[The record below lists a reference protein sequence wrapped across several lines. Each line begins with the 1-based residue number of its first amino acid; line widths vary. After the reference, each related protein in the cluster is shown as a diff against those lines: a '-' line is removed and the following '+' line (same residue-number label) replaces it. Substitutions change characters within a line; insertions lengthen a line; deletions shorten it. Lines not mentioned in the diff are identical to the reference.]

1 MALRDI
7 SAWSIRNPVIP
18 LVLFTGLLVAG
29 IVSFLRMDV
38 TNNPDVDFPIVMVM
52 ISQPGAAPTEIEN
65 QITQRVE
72 SAVRSI
78 AGVNSIQSTA
88 REGASQ
94 TIVEFE
100 IGTDLIEAVSEV
112 ETAINDVRGSLP
124 DGILEPQV
132 RKVNVVGEPIGYI
145 AVEADDMTLEQ
156 LSWFIDDTVAK
167 RLLKINGMAE
177 VNRFGGVDRQIE
189 VILDPT
195 RMQSFGVTASQIN
208 AVLRQSNLDAAGGL
222 AEIGG
227 TRQSLRVLGNS
238 DTAYKLSQ
246 AQIQLGGG
254 RSVRLADIAKVR
266 DGFSER
272 TSISE
277 VNGKEVVNFA
287 MSRARGASDLATYDA
302 ALAEMDKIEAE
313 NPGIK
318 FIKLSTDTTYTRS
331 QYKSS
336 MWALVEGAV
345 LAVVVVFIFLRDW
358 RATFI
363 SAVAIPLSAIP
374 TFWFMDL
381 LGFNLNFLSLLA
393 LALVAGVLVDDAI
406 VEIENIVRH
415 MRMGKTA
422 YQASID
428 AADEIGLP
436 VVATSFCIVAVFL
449 PVGLMPG
456 IAGQFFKNFG
466 ITVVVAV
473 LMSLAVARMLT
484 PLMAAY
490 FLKAHG
496 EAEHGGGR
504 WIDTYM
510 RVLAW
515 TLDTGRMTA
524 RRVGLKGPEHRGY
537 YSVALLLAVLALLAA
552 TGVAMFAGFGAI
564 SGLGVPK
571 AIAAAVSSDS
581 NTTIHFL
588 VSKTFEVVQLLL
600 ASLLALLAGWLVFK
614 AIELLSPL
622 LRSSSP
628 IAKVVSVII
637 GILAV
642 LAAAAAGFVIVSGIV
657 GMFGGSPADAQAAQ
671 QASQAPASFD
681 LVALD
686 GIKLLAAALGMVGAI
701 AAGTAA
707 FFGVRHVA
715 ANPLAV
721 NYMTARF
728 YDHRVWMLGI
738 GWFSFLVTIV
748 LFGQVPGQ
756 FQPTIDDE
764 NSEVAIELVPG
775 TTLAD
780 TKRVVNSVANRLR
793 QEPEVE
799 RLLER
804 IRLGDSSSIFVKLKD
819 DRART
824 SVEFERELAP
834 VLAAFPD
841 ARVRFKSQSG
851 GFGSGRDMTVMLAG
865 SDPVL
870 LEKTAAELVEEMKGL
885 KTLVAPRISADLN
898 RPEIIITPRSKI
910 AAELGVTTAALSQTI
925 RIATLGEIEQN
936 AARFSLSDRQIPI
949 VVRLSQESRTDFRT
963 IENLPVQLTGG
974 GTVPLSRVADMTFGS
989 GPTAIQRY
997 NQNRR
1002 VLVGADLAAGVLK
1015 GEAQAQIDAL
1025 PVLKNLPVGVIRDVV
1040 GEEQWQAELI
1050 QNLIIAIIAGV
1061 LLVFAVLVLLYKRLM
1076 SPLVNMTSLALAPL
1090 GGILLIWLIGA
1101 PQSMPVYIGVLLLL
1115 GIVSKNSILLIDFA
1129 IEEMNKGVGKLDAI
1143 MDAGH
1148 KRAQPI
1154 VMTTVAMSAGM
1165 VPVALSLSGDGAWR
1179 QPMGIVVMGGLVL
1192 STLLT
1197 LLIVPAGFS
1206 LADGVEKRVGPWM
1219 RSRLLTYKPGDDT
1232 RPVSGAAEPDLP
1244 FPGLAK
1250 LPPAGHE
1257 PAE

>member
-18 LVLFTGLLVAG
+18 LVLFTGLLFAG
-29 IVSFLRMDV
+29 IVSFLQMDV
-38 TNNPDVDFPIVMVM
+38 TNNPDVDFPAVIVN
-52 ISQPGAAPTEIEN
+52 ISQPGASPTEIEN

-72 SAVRSI
+72 SALRSI
-78 AGVNSIQSTA
+78 SGVNSIQSTA
-88 REGASQ
+88 REGSSN
-94 TIVEFE
+94 TFVEFE
-100 IGTDLIEAVSEV
+100 IGTNLIEAVNEV
-112 ETAINDVRGSLP
+112 ETAIDSVRGSLP

-132 RKVNVVGEPIGYI
+132 SKVDVVGEPIGYT

-167 RLLKINGMAE
+167 RLLKIEGMAE
-177 VNRFGGVDRQIE
+177 VQRFGGVDRQIE
-189 VILDPT
+189 VILDPA
-195 RMQSFGVTASQIN
+195 RIQSFGVTASQIN
-208 AVLRQSNLDAAGGL
+208 AALRQSNLDAAGGL

-238 DTAYKLSQ
+238 DTAYALSQ
-246 AQIQLGGG
+246 TQVQLSGG
-254 RSVRLADIAKVR
+254 RTVRLADIAQVR
-266 DGFSER
+266 DGYSER

-277 VNGKEVVNFA
+277 VNGKEVVNFL
-287 MSRARGASDLATYDA
+287 MNRARGASDLAVYDA
-302 ALAEMDKIEAE
+302 ALAEMDAIEAE
-313 NPGIK
+313 NEGVK
-318 FIKLSTDTTYTRS
+318 FIKLSTSTTYTRA
-331 QYKSS
+331 QYESS

-345 LAVVVVFIFLRDW
+345 LAVIVVFLFLRDW

-374 TFWFMDL
+374 TFFFMDL

-415 MRMGKTA
+415 MRMGKSA
-422 YQASID
+422 YQASIE

-456 IAGQFFKNFG
+456 VSGQFFQNFG
-466 ITVVVAV
+466 ITVVIAV
-473 LMSLAVARMLT
+473 LMSLAVARMVT

-490 FLKAHG
+490 FLKSKGH
-496 EAEHGGGR
+496 AEHGEGPM
-504 WIDTYM
+504 IDRYM
-510 RVLAW
+510 QVLAW
-515 TLDTGRMTA
+515 TLDTGKMAA
-524 RRVGLKGPEHRGY
+524 RRAGLDGPRHRVGYVFG
-537 YSVALLLAVLALLAA
+537 LLLAVLALLI
-552 TGVAMFAGFGAI
+552 VPMLAMFELASGSVSGVIASSAGAAPPW
-564 SGLGVPK
+564 SGLIGLDVHK
-571 AIAAAVSSDS
+571 QIATAVSADT
-581 NTTIHFL
+581 NGAAHKL
-588 VSKTFEVVQLLL
+588 VSKLFEVVIVLLV
-600 ASLLALLAGWLVFK
+600 SLLSFFAAFVTFR
-614 AIELLSPL
+614 AIE
-622 LRSSSP
+622 
-628 IAKVVSVII
+628 
-637 GILAV
+637 
-642 LAAAAAGFVIVSGIV
+642 
-657 GMFGGSPADAQAAQ
+657 
-671 QASQAPASFD
+671 APAGGDS
-681 LVALD
+681 
-686 GIKLLAAALGMVGAI
+686 
-701 AAGTAA
+701 A
-707 FFGVRHVA
+707 FARS
-715 ANPLAV
+715 NRW
-721 NYMTARF
+721 MTARF

-738 GWFSFLVTIV
+738 GWFSFLVTIL
-748 LFGQVPGQ
+748 LFGQIPGQ

-764 NSEVAIELVPG
+764 NSRVEIEMVPG
-775 TTLAD
+775 TTLAE
-780 TKRVVNSVANRLR
+780 TKRVVNSVAARLR
-793 QEPEVE
+793 TEPEVE

-804 IRLGDSSSIFVKLKD
+804 IRLGETSSIFVKLKD

-834 VLAAFPD
+834 DLARFPD
-841 ARVRFKSQSG
+841 ARVRFQSQSG

-870 LEKTAAELVEEMKGL
+870 LDQTAARLVEEMRGL
-885 KTLVAPRISADLN
+885 PSLVAPRVSADLN
-898 RPEIIITPRSKI
+898 RPEIIITPRDKI

-949 VVRLSQESRTDFRT
+949 VVRLSEKARTDYRT
-963 IENLPVQLTGG
+963 IENLPVPLANGG
-974 GTVPLSRVADMTFGS
+974 SVPLSRVADISFGS

-1025 PVLKNLPVGVIRDVV
+1025 PVLQDLPVGVIRDVV
-1040 GEEQWQAELI
+1040 GEEEWQAELI
-1050 QNLIIAIIAGV
+1050 TNLIIAIISGV

-1090 GGILLIWLIGA
+1090 GGILLIWLLGQ
-1101 PQSMPVYIGVLLLL
+1101 PQSMPVYIGILLLL

-1129 IEEMNKGVGKLDAI
+1129 IEEMNKGVGQRDAI

-1154 VMTTVAMSAGM
+1154 VMTTIAMTAGM
-1165 VPVALSLSGDGAWR
+1165 VPVVVNGYLGGGDGAWR
-1179 QPMGIVVMGGLVL
+1179 EPMGWVVIGGLVV

-1206 LADGVEKRVGPWM
+1206 LADSFEKRVGPWL
-1219 RSRLLTYKPGDDT
+1219 RSRMLTYKPGDAGADGVA
-1232 RPVSGAAEPDLP
+1232 PVPAPDFR
-1244 FPGLAK
+1244 FPGLGK
-1250 LPPAGHE
+1250 PAPGDE

>member
-18 LVLFTGLLVAG
+18 LVFFTGLLFAG

-38 TNNPDVDFPIVMVM
+38 TDQPDVEFPAVRVSIA
-52 ISQPGAAPTEIEN
+52 QPGASPTEIEN

-72 SAVRSI
+72 SALRSI

-88 REGASQ
+88 REGSSQ
-94 TIVEFE
+94 TFVEFE
-100 IGTDLIEAVSEV
+100 IGTNLIEAVNEV
-112 ETAINDVRGSLP
+112 ETAIDGVRGSLP

-132 RKVNVVGEPIGYI
+132 NKVNVVGEPIGYI
-145 AVEADDMTLEQ
+145 AVEANDMTIEQ
-156 LSWFIDDTVAK
+156 LSWFVDDTVAK
-167 RLLKINGMAE
+167 RLLKIEGMAE
-177 VNRFGGVDRQIE
+177 VNRFGGVDREIE
-189 VILDPT
+189 VILDPA
-195 RMQSFGVTASQIN
+195 RMQSLGVTASQIN
-208 AVLRQSNLDAAGGL
+208 AVLRQVNIDAAGGL

-238 DTAYKLSQ
+238 EDAFALSQ
-246 AQIQLGGG
+246 TQIQLGGG
-254 RSVRLADIAKVR
+254 RTVRLADVATVR
-266 DGFSER
+266 DGYSER

-287 MSRARGASDLATYDA
+287 MSRARGASDLTVYDA
-302 ALAEMDKIEAE
+302 ALAEMDAIEKE
-313 NPGIK
+313 NPGVK
-318 FIKLSTDTTYTRS
+318 FIKLATNTTYTRD
-331 QYKSS
+331 QYESS
-336 MWALVEGAV
+336 IWALVEGAV
-345 LAVVVVFIFLRDW
+345 LAVVVVFVFLRDW

-381 LGFNLNFLSLLA
+381 RGFNLNFLSLLA

-456 IAGQFFKNFG
+456 VSGQFFQNFG

-490 FLKAHG
+490 FLKADG
-496 EAEHGGGR
+496 QAEHGAGR
-504 WIDTYM
+504 LIDGYM

-515 TLDTGRMTA
+515 TLDTGRMAA
-524 RRVGLKGPEHRGY
+524 RRAGLQGPHNRAFY
-537 YSVALLLAVLALLAA
+537 VPALLLTVIALMLATAITLFEAFGGSVSGA
-552 TGVAMFAGFGAI
+552 IAEGMGVAPPWKGIAGLEI
-564 SGLGVPK
+564 PK
-571 AIAAAVSSDS
+571 AVATAVSSD
-581 NTTIHFL
+581 NNGL
-588 VSKTFEVVQLLL
+588 VHQ
-600 ASLLALLAGWLVFK
+600 LVFK
-614 AIELLSPL
+614 LFDVVQVLLVSGLSLLGGWLTFKLIEL
-622 LRSSSP
+622 
-628 IAKVVSVII
+628 
-637 GILAV
+637 
-642 LAAAAAGFVIVSGIV
+642 
-657 GMFGGSPADAQAAQ
+657 PADGTTRFAQ
-671 QASQAPASFD
+671 S
-681 LVALD
+681 
-686 GIKLLAAALGMVGAI
+686 
-701 AAGTAA
+701 
-707 FFGVRHVA
+707 VRW
-715 ANPLAV
+715 L
-721 NYMTARF
+721 TARF
-728 YDHRVWMLGI
+728 YDHRVWMIAI
-738 GWFSFLVTIV
+738 GWFSFLITIV
-748 LFGQVPGQ
+748 LFGQTPPQ
-756 FQPTIDDE
+756 FQPNIDDE
-764 NSEVAIELVPG
+764 NSRVEIETVPG
-775 TTLAD
+775 TSLAE
-780 TKRVVNSVANRLR
+780 TRRIVHGVANRLR

-799 RLLER
+799 RLFER
-804 IRLGDSSSIFVKLKD
+804 VRLGETSSIFIKLKK

-824 SVEFERELAP
+824 SIAFERELAP
-834 VLAAFPD
+834 MLAQVPD
-841 ARVRFKSQSG
+841 ARVRFQSQSA

-870 LEKTAAELVEEMKGL
+870 LDQTATRLVEEMKGL

-898 RPEIIITPRSKI
+898 RPEIIITPRDKI

-949 VVRLSQESRTDFRT
+949 VVRLSEQARSDFRT
-963 IENLPVQLTGG
+963 IENLPVPTSNGG
-974 GTVPLSRVADMTFGS
+974 SVPLSRVADITFGS

-1025 PVLKNLPVGVIRDVV
+1025 PVLQDLPLGVIRDVV
-1040 GEEQWQAELI
+1040 GEEEWQAELI
-1050 QNLIIAIIAGV
+1050 QNLIIAIISGV

-1090 GGILLIWLIGA
+1090 GGVLLIWLFGQA
-1101 PQSMPVYIGVLLLL
+1101 QSMPVYIGILLLL

-1129 IEEMNKGVGKLDAI
+1129 IEEMAKGVGKREAI

-1154 VMTTVAMSAGM
+1154 VMTTVAMTAGM
-1165 VPVALSLSGDGAWR
+1165 VPVALSLTGDGAWR
-1179 QPMGIVVMGGLVL
+1179 QPMGIVVIGGLVL

-1206 LADGVEKRVGPWM
+1206 LADGIEKRVGPWL
-1219 RSRLLTYKPGDDT
+1219 RERILTYKPGDDQHLRGEPASELPLPGGAT
-1232 RPVSGAAEPDLP
+1232 AARRLRPG
-1244 FPGLAK
+1244 G
-1250 LPPAGHE
+1250 E

>member
-52 ISQPGAAPTEIEN
+52 IAQPGAAPTEIEN

-88 REGASQ
+88 REGSSQ

-345 LAVVVVFIFLRDW
+345 LAVVVVFLFLRDW

-456 IAGQFFKNFG
+456 VSGQFFQNFG

-490 FLKAHG
+490 FLKSKGH
-496 EAEHGGGR
+496 AEHGEGPML
-504 WIDTYM
+504 DAYM
-510 RVLAW
+510 RVLVW
-515 TLDTGRMTA
+515 TLDTGKMAVRRAGITA
-524 RRVGLKGPEHRGY
+524 PRHRAIY
-537 YSVALLLAVLALLAA
+537 VPALLLTVLVLLIVSAAALFELA
-552 TGVAMFAGFGAI
+552 
-564 SGLGVPK
+564 SGSVSA
-571 AIAAAVSSDS
+571 AIAEKMGAGPLWKGLIGLDVHKQIATAVSADT
-581 NTTIHFL
+581 NTTAHWL
-588 VSKTFEVVQLLL
+588 VAKLFEVVMVLTVSALSFL
-600 ASLLALLAGWLVFK
+600 AAFVTFK
-614 AIELLSPL
+614 AIELP
-622 LRSSSP
+622 
-628 IAKVVSVII
+628 A
-637 GILAV
+637 GGTGALAR
-642 LAAAAAGFVIVSGIV
+642 
-657 GMFGGSPADAQAAQ
+657 
-671 QASQAPASFD
+671 
-681 LVALD
+681 
-686 GIKLLAAALGMVGAI
+686 
-701 AAGTAA
+701 GT
-707 FFGVRHVA
+707 RW
-715 ANPLAV
+715 
-721 NYMTARF
+721 MTARF
-728 YDHRVWMLGI
+728 YDHRIWMVGI
-738 GWFSFLVTIV
+738 GWFSLLVTIL
-748 LFGQVPGQ
+748 LFGQIPGQ

-764 NSEVAIELVPG
+764 NSRVEIEMVPG
-775 TTLAD
+775 TTLAE
-780 TKRVVNSVANRLR
+780 TKRTVNAIAAILR
-793 QEPEVE
+793 KEPEVE

-804 IRLGDSSSIFVKLKD
+804 IRLGESSSIFVKLRD
-819 DRART
+819 DRQR
-824 SVEFERELAP
+824 SSIEFERELAP
-834 VLAAFPD
+834 VLAKFPD
-841 ARVRFKSQSG
+841 ARVRFQSQSG

-870 LEKTAAELVEEMKGL
+870 LDQTATKLVEQMKGL
-885 KTLVAPRISADLN
+885 KSLVAPRISADLN
-898 RPEIIITPRSKI
+898 RPEIIITPRDKI
-910 AAELGVTTAALSQTI
+910 AAELGITTAALSQTI

-949 VVRLSQESRTDFRT
+949 VVRLSEAARTDFRT
-963 IENLPVQLTGG
+963 IENLPVPLANGG
-974 GTVPLSRVADMTFGS
+974 SVPLSRVADITFGS

-1002 VLVGADLAAGVLK
+1002 VLVGADLASGVLK

-1025 PVLKNLPVGVIRDVV
+1025 PVLQKLPVGVIRDVV
-1040 GEEQWQAELI
+1040 GEEEWQAELVT
-1050 QNLIIAIIAGV
+1050 NLIIAIIAGFG
-1061 LLVFAVLVLLYKRLM
+1061 LVFSVLVLLYKRLM
-1076 SPLVNMTSLALAPL
+1076 SPLVNMTSLLLAPL
-1090 GGILLIWLIGA
+1090 GGILLIWLLGQ
-1101 PQSMPVYIGVLLLL
+1101 PQSMPVYIGILLLL

-1143 MDAGH
+1143 LDAGH

-1197 LLIVPAGFS
+1197 LVIVPAGFS
-1206 LADGVEKRVGPWM
+1206 LADGFEKRVGPWL
-1219 RSRLLTYKPGDDT
+1219 RARLLTYKPGDENA
-1232 RPVSGAAEPDLP
+1232 PVAAAPGLA
-1244 FPGLAK
+1244 FPGLGKSAPGGE
-1250 LPPAGHE
+1250 L
-1257 PAE
+1257 AE

>member
-18 LVLFTGLLVAG
+18 LVFFTGLLLAG
-29 IVSFLRMDV
+29 IVSFRFMDV
-38 TNNPDVDFPIVMVM
+38 TDNPDVDFPAVQVI
-52 ISQPGAAPTEIEN
+52 ISQPGASPTEIEN

-72 SAVRSI
+72 SALRSI
-78 AGVNSIQSTA
+78 NGVNSLQSTA
-88 REGASQ
+88 REGSSA
-94 TIVEFE
+94 TFVEFE
-100 IGTDLIEAVSEV
+100 IGTNLIEAVNEV
-112 ETAINDVRGSLP
+112 ETAIDGVRGSLP

-132 RKVNVVGEPIGYI
+132 RKVNVVGEPIGYV
-145 AVEADDMTLEQ
+145 AVEADDMTIEQ

-167 RLLKINGMAE
+167 RLLKIEGMAE
-177 VNRFGGVDRQIE
+177 VNRFGGVDREIE
-189 VILDPT
+189 VILDPA

-208 AVLRQSNLDAAGGL
+208 AVLRQTNLDAAGGL

-238 DTAYKLSQ
+238 DNAFALSQ
-246 AQIQLGGG
+246 SQIQLGGG
-254 RSVRLADIAKVR
+254 RTVRLADVATVR

-287 MSRARGASDLATYDA
+287 MSRARGSSDLAVYDA

-313 NPGIK
+313 NEGVK
-318 FIKLSTDTTYTRS
+318 FIKLSTNTTYTRG
-331 QYKSS
+331 QYESS
-336 MWALVEGAV
+336 IWALVEGAV
-345 LAVVVVFIFLRDW
+345 LAVVVVFMFLRDW

-381 LGFNLNFLSLLA
+381 LEFNLNFLSLLA

-456 IAGQFFKNFG
+456 VSGQFFQNFG
-466 ITVVVAV
+466 ITVVIAV
-473 LMSLAVARMLT
+473 LMSLAVARMVT

-490 FLKAHG
+490 FLKSKG
-496 EAEHGGGR
+496 VAEHGEGPM
-504 WIDTYM
+504 IDAYM
-510 RVLAW
+510 NVLAW
-515 TLDTGRMTA
+515 TLDTGKMAA
-524 RRVGLKGPEHRGY
+524 RRAGLTAPHSRAFYVPGLLLTLI
-537 YSVALLLAVLALLAA
+537 ALLLVTAITLFETFSGSVSGAIAGGMGAA
-552 TGVAMFAGFGAI
+552 PPWKGIAGLEVPKQVAM
-564 SGLGVPK
+564 
-571 AIAAAVSSDS
+571 AVSSDS
-581 NTTIHFL
+581 NGFLYKLVAKIFEIVQVLL
-588 VSKTFEVVQLLL
+588 VSGL
-600 ASLLALLAGWLVFK
+600 
-614 AIELLSPL
+614 
-622 LRSSSP
+622 
-628 IAKVVSVII
+628 
-637 GILAV
+637 
-642 LAAAAAGFVIVSGIV
+642 
-657 GMFGGSPADAQAAQ
+657 
-671 QASQAPASFD
+671 
-681 LVALD
+681 
-686 GIKLLAAALGMVGAI
+686 
-701 AAGTAA
+701 A
-707 FFGVRHVA
+707 FFAGLLTFRLIETPANGSGRFAEGVRW
-715 ANPLAV
+715 
-721 NYMTARF
+721 MTARF
-728 YDHRVWMLGI
+728 YDHRIWMLGI
-738 GWFSFLVTIV
+738 GWFSFLMTIM
-748 LFGQVPGQ
+748 LFGQIPAQ

-764 NSEVAIELVPG
+764 NSRVEIETVPG
-775 TTLAD
+775 TTLAE
-780 TKRVVNSVANRLR
+780 TKRIVNSVAARLN

-804 IRLGDSSSIFVKLKD
+804 TRLGETSSIFVKLRE
-819 DRART
+819 DRKRT
-824 SVEFERELAP
+824 SIEFERELGP
-834 VLAAFPD
+834 VLARMPD
-841 ARVRFKSQSG
+841 ARVRFQSQSA

-870 LEKTAAELVEEMKGL
+870 LDRTATQLVEQMKGV
-885 KTLVAPRISADLN
+885 KSLVAPRISADLN
-898 RPEIIITPRSKI
+898 RPEIIITPRAQI

-949 VVRLSQESRTDFRT
+949 VVRLSEKSRADFST
-963 IENLPVQLTGG
+963 IENLPVPTANGG
-974 GTVPLSRVADMTFGS
+974 SVPLSRVAEISFGS

-1002 VLVGADLAAGVLK
+1002 VLVGADLAPGVLK

-1025 PVLKNLPVGVIRDVV
+1025 PVLQELPVGVIRDVV
-1040 GEEQWQAELI
+1040 GEEEWQAELI

-1090 GGILLIWLIGA
+1090 GGVLLIWLAGQ
-1101 PQSMPVYIGVLLLL
+1101 PQSMPVYIGILLLL

-1129 IEEMNKGVGKLDAI
+1129 IEEMAKGVGQIDAI

-1154 VMTTVAMSAGM
+1154 VMTTVAMTAGM

-1179 QPMGIVVMGGLVL
+1179 QPMGIVVIGGLIL

-1206 LADGVEKRVGPWM
+1206 LADSFEKRVGPWLRARM
-1219 RSRLLTYKPGDDT
+1219 LTYKPGDDT
-1232 RPVSGAAEPDLP
+1232 RPHGAGAPDLP
-1244 FPGLAK
+1244 FPGLPGKAK
-1250 LPPAGHE
+1250 PIPARRLPPGSE